1 MEAASVECQLPFLL
15 HCDPDTAI
23 SKLLFSAAA
32 DGWVVDVFSSDKWL
46 DFSKGVRDPQ

>member
-32 DGWVVDVFSSDKWL
+32 DGWVADVFSSDKWL